1 MSAILSAS
9 DLNDFISPGV
19 ACIKPVESLPPIPN
33 PYEVITEDSPSNPQQ
48 KSTQISLTDCLACSG
63 CVTSA
68 EAVLV
73 QLQSVQEVLDNLEKP
88 NGRTFIALVSP
99 QSVASL
105 AAAYG
110 VRWGEARGMVE
121 EGLRRRGFEGVVDT
135 DWGREVCAVGAWEE
149 VQKML
154 TSGAEE
160 LKKPILTSACPGF
173 VCYAEA
179 VHPYLLPHLSR
190 MKSPQAILGTF
201 IKSVLPKLIAQ
212 ERGVDEKDMGPEKV
226 YVVGV
231 QPCFDKKLEGAR
243 EGLTNASWM
252 EGVEKGRE
260 VRDVDC
266 VITTRELIT
275 LCGEEEFGNLP
286 RAILERSSRVGEML
300 EGMLRVLSG
309 GEGGVRCTPLSI
321 ISTLPPST
329 LQQSQD
335 IISSTQP
342 FDPSLTA
349 GTSGGYLIYI
359 LHRLR
364 SQHPGS
370 TISIT
375 KGRNSDTVEYTL
387 LSPQNT
393 EIIKLARSYGFR
405 NIQNLVRKL
414 KPPKRRMLP
423 KFGRKGAGGQ
433 VVLGGGSAG
442 EGTGYAYVEVMA
454 CPGGCTNGGGQVKVD
469 DALRIGGGGG
479 EEQVS
484 VCVDIGAGEGGVA
497 GAGVGGQQKQREW
510 LAKVDEAY
518 WSDSSTLTSS
528 GVDAMEIDEEQ
539 QQQREQHPFGIDP
552 EKVKKFIDSWSQ
564 FTEVSVEKLLLT
576 GYRKVE
582 DEFNKGM
589 QEDPVKTTTMRAAE
603 LAGKAGGGW

>member
-19 ACIKPVESLPPIPN
+19 ACIKPVESLPAPPPPSN
-33 PYEVITEDSPSNPQQ
+33 PYEVITEDSSSNPQP
-48 KSTQISLTDCLACSG
+48 KSAQISLTDCLACSG

-73 QLQSVQEVLDNLEKP
+73 QLQSVQEVLDNLEEP
-88 NGRTFIALVSP
+88 NGRMFIALVSP
-99 QSVASL
+99 QSVASI
-105 AAAYG
+105 AAVYG
-110 VRWGEARGMVE
+110 VGWGEARGMVE
-121 EGLRRRGFEGVVDT
+121 EGLRRKGFGGVVDT
-135 DWGREVCAVGAWEE
+135 DWGRSVCAVGAWEE
-149 VQKML
+149 VQRML
-154 TSGAEE
+154 TGEGGE

-212 ERGVDEKDMGPEKV
+212 ERGVDGKDVEPQEV

-243 EGLTNASWM
+243 GELTNASWM

-275 LCGEEEFGNLP
+275 LCGEEEFGMLP
-286 RAILERSSRVGEML
+286 RAMPQRSGGTEGLL
-300 EGMLRVLSG
+300 EGMLK
-309 GEGGVRCTPLSI
+309 
-321 ISTLPPST
+321 ISTLPS
-329 LQQSQD
+329 
-335 IISSTQP
+335 
-342 FDPSLTA
+342 DPSLTT

-359 LHRLR
+359 LHRLQ
-364 SQHPGS
+364 SQYPGS

-375 KGRNSDTVEYTL
+375 KGRNSDTVEYAL

-393 EIIKLARSYGFR
+393 EIIRLARSYGFR

-414 KPPKRRMLP
+414 KPPKRRVLP
-423 KFGRKGAGGQ
+423 KFGRKGTGGQ
-433 VVLGGGSAG
+433 VVLGSGAVR

-469 DALRIGGGGG
+469 DAFRIGRGGG
-479 EEQVS
+479 EEVS
-484 VCVDIGAGEGGVA
+484 VGADDGEGGVVSA

-518 WSDSSTLTSS
+518 WSDSSSSPTSKNI
-528 GVDAMEIDEEQ
+528 DAMEVDGEQ
-539 QQQREQHPFGIDP
+539 QEHLFGIDP
-552 EKVKKFIDSWSQ
+552 EKVRNFINSWSQ
-564 FTEVSVEKLLLT
+564 FTGVSVDKLLFT

-582 DEFNKGM
+582 DEFNKDKRD
-589 QEDPVKTTTMRAAE
+589 EDPVMRAAE

>member
-19 ACIKPVESLPPIPN
+19 ACIKPVESLPAPPPPSN
-33 PYEVITEDSPSNPQQ
+33 PYEVITEDSPSNPQP
-48 KSTQISLTDCLACSG
+48 KSAQISLTDCLACSG

-73 QLQSVQEVLDNLEKP
+73 QLQSVQEVLDNLKEP
-88 NGRTFIALVSP
+88 NGRMFIALVSP
-99 QSVASL
+99 QSVASI
-105 AAAYG
+105 AAVHG
-110 VRWGEARGMVE
+110 IGWREARGMIE
-121 EGLRRRGFEGVVDT
+121 EGLRRKGFCGVLDT
-135 DWGREVCAVGAWEE
+135 DWGRGVCAVGAWEE
-149 VQKML
+149 VHRML
-154 TSGAEE
+154 TGEGGE

-179 VHPYLLPHLSR
+179 AHPYLLPHLSR

-201 IKSVLPKLIAQ
+201 IKSVLPRLIAQ
-212 ERGVDEKDMGPEKV
+212 ELGVHGKDLRPHEV
-226 YVVGV
+226 YIVGV

-243 EGLTNASWM
+243 GELTNASWM

-266 VITTRELIT
+266 VITTKELIT
-275 LCGEEEFGNLP
+275 LCGEEEFGKLP
-286 RAILERSSRVGEML
+286 REMPQGNGGILER
-300 EGMLRVLSG
+300 MLRALNG
-309 GEGGVRCTPLSI
+309 GERFMYTPLP
-321 ISTLPPST
+321 ISPSPASSSV
-329 LQQSQD
+329 QPQD
-335 IISSTQP
+335 IISSSTLP
-342 FDPSLTA
+342 SDPSLT

-359 LHRLR
+359 LHRLQ

-387 LSPQNT
+387 LSPQNA

-414 KPPKRRMLP
+414 KPPKRRVLP

-433 VVLGGGSAG
+433 VVLGGGSVG
-442 EGTGYAYVEVMA
+442 EEAGYAYVEVMA

-469 DALRIGGGGG
+469 DVLRI
-479 EEQVS
+479 ERKE
-484 VCVDIGAGEGGVA
+484 
-497 GAGVGGQQKQREW
+497 KQREW
-510 LAKVDEAY
+510 LEKVDEKY
-518 WSDSSTLTSS
+518 WSDDSSSCTLKNI
-528 GVDAMEIDEEQ
+528 DAVEPDGKQ
-539 QQQREQHPFGIDP
+539 QEQHPFGIDP
-552 EKVKKFIDSWSQ
+552 EKVKNFIDSWSQ
-564 FTEVSVEKLLLT
+564 FTGVSVGKLLFT

-582 DEFNKGM
+582 DEFNKDKRE
-589 QEDPVKTTTMRAAE
+589 EDPARTATMRAAE